1 MRVIDRYIQNKIAQ
15 IAPFRFLLLSFSLS
29 LSLICSK
36 NYSKN
41 IYKKIGKLFFPRVN
55 NLINIIDNSIH
66 TGKSRKIVV
75 CSATIKQLHFI
86 LKTNYDKLCRDKYLC
101 QHYIL
106 FISCNVF
113 ASFKLI
119 FNQSNFIIK

>member
-55 NLINIIDNSIH
+55 NLINIIDNS
-66 TGKSRKIVV
+66 
-75 CSATIKQLHFI
+75 
-86 LKTNYDKLCRDKYLC
+86 
-101 QHYIL
+101 
-106 FISCNVF
+106 
-113 ASFKLI
+113 
-119 FNQSNFIIK
+119 